1 MSLAL
6 LDKER
11 RVQPGVTI
19 YLSTDGSGGFP
30 IKGLKPILQNGGN
43 VVAAF
48 DADQAGELMAWR
60 LAQQLPGVERL
71 TPGQGKDWNEK
82 LMHPE
87 QSGKVVHPAA
97 SQNQMKQLWQWHLAA
112 TALGRPEAYLA
123 RITEVAKESAKGA
136 SLSEKAAS
144 AMTRDMAQ
152 FAQSL
157 RNSKDMQKSI
167 YISEFEEESDRNSG
181 IL

>member
-30 IKGLKPILQNGGN
+30 VEGLKPILQNRGL

-60 LAQQLPGVERL
+60 LAQQFAGSKTTDTYSE
-71 TPGQGKDWNEK
+71 QGLE
-82 LMHPE
+82 
-87 QSGKVVHPAA
+87 
-97 SQNQMKQLWQWHLAA
+97 
-112 TALGRPEAYLA
+112 
-123 RITEVAKESAKGA
+123 
-136 SLSEKAAS
+136 
-144 AMTRDMAQ
+144 
-152 FAQSL
+152 
-157 RNSKDMQKSI
+157 
-167 YISEFEEESDRNSG
+167 
-181 IL
+181 

>member
-11 RVQPGVTI
+11 RVHQGVTI
-19 YLSTDGSGGFP
+19 YLSTDGSGGLP
-30 IKGLKPILQNGGN
+30 IEGLKPILQHGGI

-71 TPGQGKDWNEK
+71 TPNQDKDWNER

-87 QSGKVVHPAA
+87 HSGKVVQPMA
-97 SQNQMKQLWQWHLAA
+97 NQAQMNQLWQWHLAA
-112 TALGRPEAYLA
+112 TKLGRPEAYLA
-123 RITEVAKESAKGA
+123 RITEVAKESVKGTP
-136 SLSEKAAS
+136 LSEKAA
-144 AMTRDMAQ
+144 AALARDMTQ
-152 FAQSL
+152 FAQ
-157 RNSKDMQKSI
+157 
-167 YISEFEEESDRNSG
+167 
-181 IL
+181 ILGKPRPIPKPAHSVEIER